1 MCIAYS
7 YISIHTS
14 VRIYDICVSNHG
26 WRVKARFLVRSLK
39 YWDKLRPPP
48 CWSCWFIINPSGCIH
63 ILIKPWVVALLHPWK
78 LTWQWKISPC
88 LIGDTSSNGGFLIA
102 MWVFKQSGNHIPIF
116 LCWTI
121 ISVHLMPSDS
131 HCLPSKKGT
140 GTMECWM
147 AHLKGFFPNVKQ
159 NFTRCWLNHPHW
171 RKICSSQIAS
181 WIPGFFGDNSKKI
194 CVQPPTCFFLS
205 QLWSGHFRFSLIQGQ
220 VLSSKI
226 LGRIFVP
233 KNPTKPGVCKKQC
246 CSRYSVSKKTMPTFK
261 FCWNFLLENIQF
273 QTSRFRAMKKKQP
286 ELRKPQTAAT
296 TTASR
301 EKIAEK
307 MERQIY
313 DRLPEKPSDPNQQFF
328 LVDFWV
334 RGRHSWLRKATKM
347 RLRRGL

>member
-1 MCIAYS
+1 MVVFSLQCEFSSSQGTIYPYS
-7 YISIHTS
+7 SVEQSSPYIWCQATHTACLPRRALGQWNVEWHTS
-14 VRIYDICVSNHG
+14 RVFSRMSSRISLDVDWTTPIEEKYAQ
-26 WRVKARFLVRSLK
+26 VKLHHESPGFLV
-39 YWDKLRPPP
+39 
-48 CWSCWFIINPSGCIH
+48 II
-63 ILIKPWVVALLHPWK
+63 L
-78 LTWQWKISPC
+78 
-88 LIGDTSSNGGFLIA
+88 
-102 MWVFKQSGNHIPIF
+102 
-116 LCWTI
+116 
-121 ISVHLMPSDS
+121 
-131 HCLPSKKGT
+131 
-140 GTMECWM
+140 
-147 AHLKGFFPNVKQ
+147 
-159 NFTRCWLNHPHW
+159 
-171 RKICSSQIAS
+171 
-181 WIPGFFGDNSKKI
+181 KKI